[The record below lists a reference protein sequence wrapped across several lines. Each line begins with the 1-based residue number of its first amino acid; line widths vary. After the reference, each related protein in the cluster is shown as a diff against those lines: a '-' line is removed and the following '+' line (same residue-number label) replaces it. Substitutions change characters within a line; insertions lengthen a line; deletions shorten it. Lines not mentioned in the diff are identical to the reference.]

1 MIHIEKFQKYVQR
14 AIENWKQI
22 PDSDLRLPGG
32 VNIRYRPLKNYL
44 SIGYETEGGVYE
56 FPIQL
61 KADESDSDES
71 KATEMEV
78 EIHDNY
84 SVKYNAEE
92 GVLFI
97 RYYKL
102 GISILLRYIKNEWEL
117 IR

>member
-1 MIHIEKFQKYVQR
+1 MIHIEKFKKLVQR

-22 PDSDLRLPGG
+22 PDSDLTLPGT
-32 VNIRYRPLKNYL
+32 VIVRYRPLENYL
-44 SIGYETEGGVYE
+44 SIGYATEGGVYE

-84 SVKYNAEE
+84 SVSCDADQ
-92 GVLFI
+92 GTLTI

-102 GISILLRYIKNEWEL
+102 GFRISLNYIKNEWEL